1 VFVCLTLIPL
11 DLSQF
16 STYKVATHRIYF
28 KIRQREFI
36 NQLTDERTDK
46 MKIEETR
53 NGILK
58 TLENKGGN
66 APMKIVHGYSKLIH
80 KVAHKEFSDVME
92 GLVNDELVIFD
103 DDAFIL
109 TEKGSKLAGDL

>member
-1 VFVCLTLIPL
+1 M
-11 DLSQF
+11 
-16 STYKVATHRIYF
+16 
-28 KIRQREFI
+28 
-36 NQLTDERTDK
+36 N
-46 MKIEETR
+46 IEETR

-58 TLENKGGN
+58 TLKNKGGN
-66 APMKIVHGYSKLIH
+66 APMKLLHGYSKLIH

-92 GLVNDELVIFD
+92 GLVADELVIFD